1 VRGAVSTADIPVRS
15 DALGEACH
23 RSGQRAIPSSDS
35 ERTDVT
41 QEGIVAVKKSA
52 GRWSGSKKAANAAA
66 GKRDAETD
74 RKLQREAERKRSRQ
88 PGSKK
93 SGAAQTGARRYPEP
107 PLPKQHLEK
116 PGLET
121 DLDPRP
127 RYLAREYR
135 GSGKL
140 EGKVALITGGD
151 SGIGRAVAV
160 LFAREGADVAIVY
173 LSEDEDAEETRQAVE
188 AEGRRALLIPG
199 DVTDSEFCRES
210 VETTV
215 QALGRLDILVNNA
228 AFQEH
233 ADSLEDISDEQL
245 EHTFRTNIFGYFY
258 MARAALPH
266 LERGASIINTGS
278 VTGLDGSK
286 QLLDYSATKGA
297 IHAFTKSL
305 AQNVLDRGIRVNA
318 VAPGPVWT
326 PLNPA
331 DQDAEK
337 VAKFGSAVPM
347 KRPAQPEEIAPSYV
361 FLAAPVCS
369 SYITGEILPVLGGS
383 EGG

>member
-1 VRGAVSTADIPVRS
+1 
-15 DALGEACH
+15 
-23 RSGQRAIPSSDS
+23 
-35 ERTDVT
+35 
-41 QEGIVAVKKSA
+41 VAVKKSA
-52 GRWSGSKKAANAAA
+52 GRWSGSKKASNAAA
-66 GKRDAETD
+66 GKREAETD
-74 RKLQREAERKRSRQ
+74 RKLQQEAERKRSRQ
-88 PGSKK
+88 PGPRK

-127 RYLAREYR
+127 SYLAREYR

-233 ADSLEDISDEQL
+233 ADSLEDISDAQL

-266 LERGASIINTGS
+266 LKRGASIINTGS